1 MRSLL
6 RISGLILFQVTFV
19 SSESVPPEFSH
30 SVRFGNITYNLYS
43 HSFLQFGQVFFISI
57 SNFKQN
63 DMCSFYYIICQCYCF
78 VILRLSILL
87 YILCI

>member
-19 SSESVPPEFSH
+19 SSESVPLEFSH
-30 SVRFGNITYNLYS
+30 SVRFGNVTYNLYS

-57 SNFKQN
+57 
-63 DMCSFYYIICQCYCF
+63 
-78 VILRLSILL
+78 
-87 YILCI
+87 